1 MRRHT
6 ITVYSNSE
14 YSLHEIL
21 RDTSWDITSKVF
33 DREDKTKQKFEGH
46 IEVEKEYML
55 SDYDGKKENPNWKF
69 SGNQDT
75 VARWTSEV
83 VPDEAYISFQQGLT
97 VSDISYHPNNHRR

>member
-21 RDTSWDITSKVF
+21 RNTSWDITEKVF
-33 DREDKTKQKFEGH
+33 DRKDKTKQKFEGH
-46 IEVEKEYML
+46 IEIEKEYML

-75 VARWTSEV
+75 VARWTSEI
-83 VPDEAYISFQQGLT
+83 VPDESYIGFQQR
-97 VSDISYHPNNHRR
+97 YHASNYR

>member
-6 ITVYSNSE
+6 ITLYSNSE
-14 YSLHEIL
+14 YSLDDILKDVAREIT
-21 RDTSWDITSKVF
+21 REVF
-33 DREDKTKQKFEGH
+33 DRENKTKQKFEGH

-83 VPDEAYISFQQGLT
+83 VPDEMYINFQQR
-97 VSDISYHPNNHRR
+97 YHASNYRGKQNDL

>member
-33 DREDKTKQKFEGH
+33 DRKDKTKQKFEGY
-46 IEVEKEYML
+46 IEVEKEHML

-69 SGNQDT
+69 CDDKDT

-83 VPDEAYISFQQGLT
+83 VPDEMFINFQQR
-97 VSDISYHPNNHRR
+97 YHASNYKGKPVL

>member
-1 MRRHT
+1 MRKHT

-21 RDTSWDITSKVF
+21 RNTSWDITEKVF
-33 DREDKTKQKFEGH
+33 DRKDKTKQKFEGH
-46 IEVEKEYML
+46 IEIEKEYML

-75 VARWTSEV
+75 VARWTSEI
-83 VPDEAYISFQQGLT
+83 VPDESYICFQQR
-97 VSDISYHPNNHRR
+97 YHASNYR